1 MVKYGPIHS
10 VTSDRFPSDSLSPG
24 NQSMTL
30 IMKRTVPMN
39 RKTAA
44 TLMLILLLG
53 LLWLM
58 PAAGTAGEPE
68 IISMQEV
75 QVLPSKAGISN
86 DEAATQFIRRKL
98 YGITPAIPT
107 RGTTGYNMLGE
118 REQQLYDQLKP
129 LISKVANGEL
139 SSTEFSIP
147 LNQVFEKD
155 TFTFEELGS
164 TDGTLPDGWFN
175 SLIDFTKVMDAL
187 LADFPYDLYWFDKTS
202 GWSYGLSGGYYPYT
216 DSIQFAGFDSGS
228 AINISMRVSTEYRLN
243 GNSLACNT
251 TFGTSANAARNNALE
266 IIENNKTRSDNN
278 KLIAYKDAICGLTNY
293 NHSAV
298 DNNAAY
304 GNPWQ
309 MIWVFDGDESTNVVC
324 EGYSKAFQFLCDESD
339 FHSDR
344 VKSIL
349 VTGVMAGGTGAGR
362 HMWNVV
368 TQDDGKK
375 YLVDVTNSDAG
386 TVGAGGGLFLSR
398 TSETGTYTFGDETF
412 DTYIFPAGG
421 SSIYYG
427 YDQKT
432 LGLYS
437 PDELDVL
444 DRTTAEENATSFSL
458 SESTLSLSVGA
469 TYTLTVTGIQPEG
482 AVCEPEWSS
491 SNESVATV
499 SESGLVTA
507 VGIGEADVTASFNG
521 HSETVSVTVTRA
533 ALTVDK
539 TEAARGDTLT
549 FTYDLTDYAG
559 SYDHAELILQARAGD
574 HYFEY
579 DAIPLQGLTGDI
591 VFTNTDR
598 GDRLKPRIVL
608 LNEED
613 WQINDYYPEWDIS
626 YSGERWEFTNPV
638 QHTLTYSTDA
648 ASAGGTI
655 SATYALTG
663 GTGNYTDVTVGWMV
677 YTSKGLIQTMSDGQA
692 ASGVLTLKPTAA
704 GRHAFWY
711 RVTDNDGWH
720 YQFWDEGGVQ
730 VTGDLT
736 DDPLSVALTWKD
748 QDGKQLDWTQDKALP
763 NEPITVSWE
772 MTGGYTV
779 YEGYFSM
786 TRVSGEA
793 DFVDIGQA
801 GAVGSL
807 EFIPM
812 GEDDLILDIEVHDD
826 HDNSLSQ
833 RVTIPLVKDAPPVK
847 ELVIDRP
854 EQNYYLFPDVVLAG
868 WNDSV
873 YSQACLANIDALGF
887 SGSDLSWH
895 LQQVS
900 GSAEAELDSW
910 GETATLT
917 LTELP
922 DSAEVC
928 VWKITCTSDDGL
940 SLDTLCTVHFWQVPA
955 GLGLPAGWEQVSM
968 FENEKWAADVDEPIH
983 VSDVFRFTD
992 GWCINE
998 TVVTVEYGWS
1008 SEMFEAHHTDL
1019 EENSFKMNAPGI
1031 YAVDIVI
1038 RCCNI
1043 ECAFT
1048 VPLYIRNADGSLPE
1062 LVPEVSL
1069 NAYGMDVSQTGETRF
1084 YIANGLS
1091 ISDPAVGRAF
1101 SLPGVLTCT
1110 VENMSLFPEGLEW
1123 DMTQLSGSADMKLHD
1138 RNNGMNA
1145 DLDML
1150 TMPASAGDSVFEIRC
1165 LSQGAVIWSKIC
1177 TVHVMAL
1184 NDPLPTGNIR
1194 TGGNTV
1200 NGGWYANVEE
1210 DIPMSDIFDFK
1221 AGWRISGESHMLVSM
1236 VSDDD
1241 QFWNNVSC
1249 GEGLEWDMRL
1259 WREGIYPVTVI
1270 TSCWNVSWGREYQ
1283 LYIGEAPSD
1292 ERITGDTLRIPANVK
1307 DIEAESFMKTNA
1319 QIAIIPEGCKT
1330 IGAKAFANSPRLEE
1344 VEIPESVTDLD
1355 ETAFEGCSMLRVF
1368 VTRSE
1373 AAILYAVENN
1383 IMVIP

>member
-1 MVKYGPIHS
+1 
-10 VTSDRFPSDSLSPG
+10 
-24 NQSMTL
+24 
-30 IMKRTVPMN
+30 MN

-44 TLMLILLLG
+44 TLMLLLLLG
-53 LLWLM
+53 LLWLL
-58 PAAGTAGEPE
+58 PAAGAAGEPE

-75 QVLPSKAGISN
+75 QVLPSVAGISN
-86 DEAATQFIRRKL
+86 DEAAAQFIRRKMH
-98 YGITPAIPT
+98 GITPAIPT

-118 REQQLYDQLKP
+118 REQRLYNQLKP

-139 SSTEFSIP
+139 SSTVFNIP

-155 TFTFEELGS
+155 TFTFEELGAS
-164 TDGTLPDGWFN
+164 NGNLPQNLLGN
-175 SLIDFTKVMDAL
+175 LMDFSKVMDAL
-187 LADFPYDLYWFDKTS
+187 KADFPYELYWFDKTN
-202 GWSYGLSGGYYPYT
+202 GANYRLNDGYYLLPDHENP
-216 DSIQFAGFDSGS
+216 DSIQFVDFDSGS
-228 AINISMRVSTEYRLN
+228 TMIVSMNVSAEYVPEG
-243 GNSLACNT
+243 GNSLTCDT
-251 TFGTSANAARNNALE
+251 SYGTSANAAATNARK
-266 IIENNKTRSDNN
+266 IITDNAN
-278 KLIAYKDAICGLTNY
+278 LGDFDKLTAYKNEICSRTSY
-293 NHSAV
+293 NTPASQGGV
-298 DNNAAY
+298 AY

-309 MIWVFDGDESTNVVC
+309 MVWVFDNDPNTTVVC

-339 FHSDR
+339 FQSDR

-469 TYTLTVTGIQPEG
+469 TYTLSVTGIQPEG

-559 SYDHAELILQARAGD
+559 SYDHAELHLQAKAGEN
-574 HYFEY
+574 YYEY
-579 DAIPLQGLTGDI
+579 SAIPLQGITGDI

-598 GDRLKPRIVL
+598 GDQLSAWIVL
-608 LNEED
+608 LLDEEGWESSEIYTD
-613 WQINDYYPEWDIS
+613 WDVR
-626 YSGERWEFTNPV
+626 YSGEWVFTNPV
-638 QHTLTYSTDA
+638 QHTVTYSA
-648 ASAGGTI
+648 ATAHAGDTI
-655 SATYALTG
+655 SLNYGLSG
-663 GTGNYTDVTVGWMV
+663 GTGEYTDVTVGWAV
-677 YTSKGLIQTMSDGQA
+677 YTDDEYFQTMSDCKD
-692 ASGVLTLKPTAA
+692 ASGVLTLTPTAE

-711 RVTDNDGWH
+711 NVTDSDGWH
-720 YQFWDEGGVQ
+720 YQFWDKNGGIL
-730 VTGDLT
+730 VTDDLT
-736 DDPLSVALTWKD
+736 GEPLSLALTWKD
-748 QDGKQLDWTQDKALP
+748 ENGKLLDWTQNKALP

-786 TRVSGEA
+786 EPVSGEA
-793 DFVDIGQA
+793 SFGAMGQA
-801 GAVGSL
+801 GATGSFDFCL
-807 EFIPM
+807 M
-812 GEDDLILDIEVHDD
+812 GTDDLVLEIEVHDD
-826 HDNSLSQ
+826 HGNSLPPQ
-833 RVTIPLVKDAPPVK
+833 QVTIPIAR
-847 ELVIDRP
+847 ELIINRP
-854 EQNYYLFPDVVLAG
+854 EQDYYLFPEAELTDCSDG
-868 WNDSV
+868 V
-873 YSQACLANIDALGF
+873 YSQSRLAEMRAVGL
-887 SGSDLSWH
+887 SGSDFSWK
-895 LQQVS
+895 LQRVS
-900 GSAEAELDSW
+900 GSAVAELHSW
-910 GETATLT
+910 DDEAYLT

-922 DSAEVC
+922 DSAEDS
-928 VWKITCTSDDGL
+928 VWKITCTSDNGL
-940 SLDTLCTVHFWQVPA
+940 SLQTLCTVHFLQAPA
-955 GLGLPAGWEQVSM
+955 GLGLPEGWELVSM
-968 FENEKWAADVDEPIH
+968 SVDGKWAADVDEPIQ
-983 VSDVFRFTD
+983 VSDVFRFT
-992 GWCINE
+992 N
-998 TVVTVEYGWS
+998 GWS
-1008 SEMFEAHHTDL
+1008 VPGVAVTAEYSSDFALFRENYHDL
-1019 EENSFKMNAPGI
+1019 GSNGFSMDAPGI
-1031 YAVDIVI
+1031 YAVDIVV

-1110 VENMSLFPEGLEW
+1110 VENMNLFPEGLVW

-1150 TMPASAGDSVFEIRC
+1150 TIPASAGDSVFEIRC

-1200 NGGWYANVEE
+1200 NGAWFADVEE
-1210 DIPMSDIFDFK
+1210 DIPMSDIFDFTD
-1221 AGWRISGESHMLVSM
+1221 GWRISGESHMLVSM

-1259 WREGIYPVTVI
+1259 WSEGVYPVTVI